1 MKSYEKALEELK
13 AKYEAQAHAVDN
25 LRAKAVDFIDACEK
39 APASA
44 RNELKTVIK
53 RLKAFSEGKT
63 YQVYLEGLN
72 DESND

>member
-1 MKSYEKALEELK
+1 MKIYEQELEALK
-13 AKYEAQAHAVDN
+13 ARCKAQAHAVDD
-25 LRAKAVDFIDACEK
+25 LRTKAIDFIDACSY

-53 RLKAFSEGKT
+53 RLKAFVEGKT
-63 YQVYLEGLN
+63 YQEYLEGLN

>member
-1 MKSYEKALEELK
+1 MKSYEQALEALN
-13 AKYEAQAHAVDN
+13 AKYATQAHAVDE
-25 LRAKAVDFIDACEK
+25 LRAKATDFIDACDK

-63 YQVYLEGLN
+63 YQVYLEGLT
-72 DESND
+72 DESNR

>member
-1 MKSYEKALEELK
+1 MKSYEKALEALK
-13 AKYEAQAHAVDN
+13 AKYDARAHAVGD
-25 LRAKAVDFIDACEK
+25 LRAKAIVFIDACEK

-63 YQVYLEGLN
+63 YQEYLEDLT
-72 DESND
+72 DESNR

>member
-1 MKSYEKALEELK
+1 MKSYEQALEALT
-13 AKYEAQAHAVDN
+13 AKYEAQAHAVGA
-25 LRAKAVDFIDACEK
+25 LRAKAIDFIDACDK

-63 YQVYLEGLN
+63 YQDYLEGLN
-72 DESND
+72 DEGNN

>member
-1 MKSYEKALEELK
+1 MKSYEKALE
-13 AKYEAQAHAVDN
+13 AKYEAQAHAVGD
-25 LRAKAVDFIDACEK
+25 LRAKATDFIDACDK

-63 YQVYLEGLN
+63 YQEYLEGLT

>member
-1 MKSYEKALEELK
+1 MKSYEKVLEALK
-13 AKYEAQAHAVDN
+13 AKCEARAHAVGD
-25 LRAKAVDFIDACEK
+25 LRAKAIDFIAECEK

-63 YQVYLEGLN
+63 YHEYLEGLT
-72 DESND
+72 DESNR

>member
-1 MKSYEKALEELK
+1 MKSYEKALEALK
-13 AKYEAQAHAVDN
+13 AKYETRAHAVGD
-25 LRAKAVDFIDACEK
+25 LRAKAIVFIAECEK

-63 YQVYLEGLN
+63 YQDYLEGLN
-72 DESND
+72 DESNN

>member
-1 MKSYEKALEELK
+1 MKSFEQELVALK
-13 AKYEAQAHAVDN
+13 ARYKAQAHAVDD
-25 LRAKAVDFIDACEK
+25 LRTKASDFIDACK
-39 APASA
+39 YAPASA

-63 YQVYLEGLN
+63 YQEYLEGLN

>member
-1 MKSYEKALEELK
+1 MKSYEQALEALK
-13 AKYEAQAHAVDN
+13 AKYEAQAHVVGD
-25 LRAKAVDFIDACEK
+25 LRTKAIALCDY

-63 YQVYLEGLN
+63 YQECLEGLN
-72 DESND
+72 DESNR

>member
-1 MKSYEKALEELK
+1 MKSYEKALEVLK
-13 AKYEAQAHAVDN
+13 AKYEARAHAVGD
-25 LRAKAVDFIDACEK
+25 LRAKAIEFIDACEK

-63 YQVYLEGLN
+63 YHEYLEGLT
-72 DESND
+72 DESNR

>member
-1 MKSYEKALEELK
+1 MKSYEKALETLK
-13 AKYEAQAHAVDN
+13 AKYEAQAYAVGE
-25 LRAKAVDFIDACEK
+25 LRTQAIDFIDACEK

-63 YQVYLEGLN
+63 YREYLEGLT
-72 DESND
+72 DESNS

>member
-1 MKSYEKALEELK
+1 MKSYEKALEALK
-13 AKYEAQAHAVDN
+13 AKYEAYKHDVDD
-25 LRAKAVDFIDACEK
+25 LRTKAIDFIDACEK

-63 YQVYLEGLN
+63 YQEYLEGSA

>member
-13 AKYEAQAHAVDN
+13 IKYEAQNAAIDE
-25 LRAKAVDFIDACEK
+25 LKLKARDFIEACKK

-63 YQVYLEGLN
+63 YHEYLEAFT